1 VTTRSEVPMRRAEK
15 VVGHKRNM
23 RRQFVEDNVLATAA
37 TVVAGLLGFGLQAIS
52 SHALHPAAFG
62 KAFAVYSFFYLVIT
76 RPSSAFGRLQSWQS
90 SREESSGGTGE
101 VAGSLLRQQTLWLLG
116 VGGVIGV
123 ASVLAGTELSG
134 YLHVPLSEIATAAAS
149 VPFTL
154 ALQPLLGVLQG
165 QQRFISWSVL
175 SVLVNLSRIV
185 LVVGF
190 VYPLGGLGFQIG
202 NTLAAFLTFVV
213 CLVVVWPEFSSFKS
227 GLFSWRPTLPF
238 IVTGVFSTVTFGVFQ
253 GADVDLVEHF
263 FAKTPAGQYAA
274 VAVISS
280 AVFFASGGVA
290 SAVFPMIAARH
301 KNGRSTFGVM
311 GGAFGLCFV
320 TGLVGTF
327 ALQLFGRTILSDFA
341 GAKYIPG
348 TQYIGYYAFGM
359 AMLGWLSIL
368 VNTQQSLNNYS
379 LMWVLVPVTIIR
391 PILVVL
397 FHKTILTVVVV
408 GDLTIAAFALALTT
422 MYVVN
427 ELARLKYPL
436 EHPPDQMMD
445 RAVVP
450 GPLPAILQ
458 DQSLS
463 FVPPTPGTGWFTE
476 RDLLPPPVPVDS
488 DLVDSAHV
496 ATDGVEEPLTPPGDQ
511 KGTKRLIEIARQRT
525 RWLVR
530 RPWATAL
537 TLGAVGIVVRHAWIS
552 VRPLSSGDWK
562 WPTSGRIL
570 EWFPWPSLWN
580 NALGLSGENR
590 FEDAFRFPVYAV
602 NGLIGALG
610 GSWTVIED
618 VVYFIPFAVL
628 LPVAGWLLARQVL
641 GRTRWALLAP
651 VIMLGNT
658 YFLVESNGEIPLV
671 LAEAI
676 GCLALVAFIKTMREL
691 SLRWALVTSL
701 LLAGCAAADIRPA
714 YITFILIVGYVVILA
729 VAEPGWK
736 LFRSRIFLS
745 AVTGATFL
753 ASQAFWIVPLETYK
767 GHPAFPTAAAPD
779 FTILTLSHGIAGVMA
794 NWTGGSP
801 APFTQAPLDPM
812 FMVLPLVAMLPLV
825 WRRMRPE
832 VLWLA
837 ISALVFA
844 FLAKTNNPPLGGI
857 YDWMFGHVPGFNLFR
872 DGSKFLYPI
881 AIAYAVLVPLALKS
895 LFELA
900 NRMRE
905 RMARFVRVTTVV
917 ALAGILAI
925 LGSTI
930 FVLESGQLGSTTT
943 PVTEPSSLKDVT
955 SFLAASH
962 HDGPVLWFGSPVYVT
977 GGEGEQKDHTFTITS
992 ANHPLYDLTG
1002 VGATTV
1008 AQSQDVF
1015 QNFCPDLSEPYC
1027 YVSPGVFPY
1036 LVSLV
1041 GASYIVS
1048 PAGQN
1053 MGLLPSGITE
1063 QWLRGQLSSMFGAP
1077 TEMGQGPSGTQLL
1090 VWTINNRQS
1099 AIGTYPAI
1107 ALVDSG
1113 PWSLA
1118 NVLPALQA
1126 MGVPA
1131 AYQESYDADDYPAA
1145 KAGLPDSVGVFP
1157 RVNGGCAPTAASEV
1171 GIMAET
1177 GASSLGVKIGGQTS
1191 TLALAAR
1198 SSRLPGWGVFGP
1210 VAIPSGQVAINSTSA
1225 NTVLGPCVA
1234 WSGLAASTFGS
1245 HSQNAGPTASASNGE
1260 QLKAPLS
1267 GPSGAWAELRR
1278 IYDPGWRLEN
1288 QVPTAVG
1295 DGMFN
1300 LYHPAAPITPPKEMT
1315 FTFSTL
1321 KWEHRGLAI
1330 SVVTVLIA
1338 LGALGVLYRRRSK
1351 RSREALPVAVLES
1364 RLSSSIGLIGIGFLG
1379 LAALASAIE
1388 WFGIPSRLPFLGI
1401 TGDPYNLDVLL
1412 GGVALGLLTLSLLI
1426 RLVAPHT
1433 RHLSERLTNR
1443 VPAVQ
1448 QHQRGTAAVA
1458 SGLLAVALIAGGCL
1472 GSNSQN
1478 ATAALQSAEQA
1489 GQISPFVEGATL
1501 ISARNEAEAENP
1513 QQCIKDYTTA
1523 LKTFSSLAQA
1533 YAGRAQCYQSD
1544 GLDYPASIHDYT
1556 RALELS
1562 PGNPLYLL
1570 GRAAGDLGIGNIAA
1584 AITDYQ
1590 KAVSSPTS
1598 TPTDALAAIDGLL
1611 GSDAVGAAQSSL
1623 QLALSRYPN
1632 DGLVLVA
1639 ESDVAVALGQEGP
1652 AASYLTQAITVATTS
1667 PNPAELTTAL
1677 SRLCSF
1683 QVLRHEY
1690 VEALVTCR
1698 RATVTSQGNS
1708 GAFDNLSLAEVA
1720 LGQLNV
1726 AISDLTDSIGA
1737 FTNNVNPG
1745 AQPSGIDGFG
1755 LSYLLEEQGR
1765 LYLEDQ
1771 NPQAAVSDYK
1781 QALHSLPPDSPD
1793 LAARLKGDI
1802 HAAIQP

>member
-1 VTTRSEVPMRRAEK
+1 MPRAEK
-15 VVGHKRNM
+15 AVGHKRNM
-23 RRQFVEDNVLATAA
+23 RRQFVEDNFLATAS

-76 RPSSAFGRLQSWQS
+76 RPSSAFGRLQTWQS

-116 VGGVIGV
+116 VGGVIALV
-123 ASVLAGTELSG
+123 CLVAGTQLAG
-134 YLHVPLSEIATAAAS
+134 YLHVPFEDIATAAVS

-165 QQRFISWSVL
+165 EQRFIPWSLL
-175 SVLVNLSRIV
+175 SVLVNLSRLV
-185 LVVGF
+185 LVVAF
-190 VYPLGGLGFQIG
+190 VYPLGGFGFQIG
-202 NTLAAFLTFVV
+202 NTLAAIITFVV
-213 CLVVVWPEFSSFKS
+213 CLAVVRPEITKFKS

-263 FAKTPAGQYAA
+263 FAKVPAGQYAA
-274 VAVISS
+274 VAAISS

-301 KNGRSTFGVM
+301 NNGRSTFRVM
-311 GGAFGLCFV
+311 GGAFALCFV

-327 ALQLFGRTILSDFA
+327 ALQLFGHIVLLDFA
-341 GAKYIPG
+341 GPKFVPG

-379 LMWVLVPVTIIR
+379 LMWILVPVTVVR
-391 PILVVL
+391 PILVIL

-408 GDLTIAAFALALTT
+408 GDLTIGAFAIALTT
-422 MYVVN
+422 MYVVH
-427 ELARLKYPL
+427 ELSRLKSLPRAR
-436 EHPPDQMMD
+436 PPDEMP
-445 RAVVP
+445 P
-450 GPLPAILQ
+450 GPLPILLP
-458 DQSLS
+458 DRPRSPVLS
-463 FVPPTPGTGWFTE
+463 SPGIGGSTRPDPP
-476 RDLLPPPVPVDS
+476 PPPVREERELVGAVHHATGTVD
-488 DLVDSAHV
+488 
-496 ATDGVEEPLTPPGDQ
+496 GPLTQTGGQ
-511 KGTKRLIEIARQRT
+511 TGTNQTIALVRERT
-525 RWLVR
+525 GWLVR
-530 RPWATAL
+530 RPWITAL
-537 TLGAVGIVVRHAWIS
+537 TLAAVGLIVRHAWIS
-552 VRPLSSGDWK
+552 TKPLSSGDWK

-580 NALGLSGENR
+580 DALGLSGENR

-628 LPVAGWLLARQVL
+628 LPVAGWLLARQIL
-641 GRTRWALLAP
+641 GRTKWALLAP
-651 VIMLGNT
+651 VILLGNT

-701 LLAGCAAADIRPA
+701 LLAACAAADIRPA
-714 YITFILIVGYVVILA
+714 YITVILIVGYVLILA
-729 VAEPGWK
+729 LAEPGWR
-736 LFRSRIFLS
+736 LLRSRMFLS
-745 AVTGATFL
+745 AVTGGTFL
-753 ASQAFWIVPLETYK
+753 CTQAFWLLPIATYK

-779 FTILTLSHGIAGVMA
+779 FTIITLSHGLAGVMA
-794 NWTGGSP
+794 NWTGGEP

-881 AIAYAVLVPLALKS
+881 AIAYAVLIPLALKS
-895 LFELA
+895 LLELA
-900 NRMRE
+900 HRLRE
-905 RMARFVRVTTVV
+905 RLATVVRVSAVV
-917 ALAGILAI
+917 VFVGILAI
-925 LGSTI
+925 SGSTI
-930 FVLESGQLGSTTT
+930 FVLESGQLGSTTS
-943 PVTEPSSLKDVT
+943 PVTEPSSLKEVT
-955 SFLAASH
+955 SFLAKSH
-962 HDGPVLWFGSPVYVT
+962 HDGPLLWFGSPVYVT

-1027 YVSPGVFPY
+1027 YVSPTIFPY

-1048 PAGQN
+1048 PAGQD
-1053 MGLLPSGITE
+1053 MGLLPSGVTE
-1063 QWLRGQLSSMFGAP
+1063 QWLREQLSSMFGAP
-1077 TEMGQGPSGTQLL
+1077 KEMGDAASGTQLL
-1090 VWTINNRQS
+1090 VWTINDRQP
-1099 AIGTYPAI
+1099 AIGTYPAV

-1118 NVLPALQA
+1118 NVLPAIRA

-1131 AYQESYDADDYPAA
+1131 AYEQSYDADDYPAA
-1145 KAGLPDSVGVFP
+1145 KPGLPDSVGVLP
-1157 RVNGGCAPTAASEV
+1157 RVNNGCMATSASNV

-1177 GASSLGVKIGGQTS
+1177 SASTLRVKIGVETA
-1191 TLALAAR
+1191 TLGLVAR

-1210 VAIPSGQVAINSTSA
+1210 VPIPPGQVAINATPA
-1225 NTVLGPCVA
+1225 TTVLGPCVA
-1234 WSGLAASTFGS
+1234 WSGLAASTFGN
-1245 HSQNAGPTASASNGE
+1245 HSQKAGPTSSASNGE
-1260 QLKAPLS
+1260 QLDAPLS
-1267 GPSGAWAELRR
+1267 GPSGSWTELRR
-1278 IYDPGWRLEN
+1278 IYDPGWRLGN
-1288 QVPTAVG
+1288 RVPTAVG
-1295 DGMFN
+1295 DGIFN
-1300 LYHPAAPITPPKEMT
+1300 LYHPATPITPPKKLA

-1330 SVVTVLIA
+1330 AVATVLIA
-1338 LGALGVLYRRRSK
+1338 LVAIGFLYRRRSK
-1351 RSREALPVAVLES
+1351 LSREAPPVAVLES
-1364 RLSSSIGLIGIGFLG
+1364 RLASSVGLIGVGFVGLTG
-1379 LAALASAIE
+1379 LATAIE
-1388 WFGIPSRLPFLGI
+1388 WFGVPSRFPLLAI

-1412 GGVALGLLTLSLLI
+1412 GTVALGVLSLSLLVRLGAPLI
-1426 RLVAPHT
+1426 DYLPERLVV
-1433 RHLSERLTNR
+1433 RI
-1443 VPAVQ
+1443 PALQ
-1448 QHQRGTAAVA
+1448 RHQRQTAAVA
-1458 SGLLAVALIAGGCL
+1458 AGLLAVSLFTAGCL
-1472 GSNSQN
+1472 GSNSQSA
-1478 ATAALQSAEQA
+1478 ATALQNAEQA

-1501 ISARNEAEAENP
+1501 IEARNQAEAENP

-1523 LKTFSSLAQA
+1523 LKTYSGMAQA
-1533 YAGRAQCYQSD
+1533 YAGRAQCYQSN
-1544 GLDYPASIHDYT
+1544 GLNYPASIHDYT
-1556 RALELS
+1556 RALQLS

-1570 GRAAGDLGIGNIAA
+1570 GLAAGNLGIGDISA
-1584 AITDYQ
+1584 AIVEYQ
-1590 KAVSSPTS
+1590 KAVSTPAS

-1611 GSDAVGAAQSSL
+1611 ATDANGAAQSSL
-1623 QLALSRYPN
+1623 QLALSRYPT
-1632 DGLVLVA
+1632 DALIRVA
-1639 ESDVAVALGQEGP
+1639 ESDVAVALGEEGP
-1652 AASYLTQAITVATTS
+1652 AGSYLSQAITLAATN

-1677 SRLCSF
+1677 SRLCNF

-1690 VEALVTCR
+1690 VQAVAICN

-1720 LGQLNV
+1720 LGNLNA
-1726 AISDLTDSIGA
+1726 AITDLTDSIGA
-1737 FTNNVNPG
+1737 FQDNVNPG
-1745 AQPSGIDGFG
+1745 AQPSGVDGFG

-1765 LYLEDQ
+1765 LYLEDDE
-1771 NPQAAVSDYK
+1771 PQAALNDYH
-1781 QALHSLPPDSPD
+1781 QAIHSLPPDSPD

-1802 HAAIQP
+1802 HAASQP